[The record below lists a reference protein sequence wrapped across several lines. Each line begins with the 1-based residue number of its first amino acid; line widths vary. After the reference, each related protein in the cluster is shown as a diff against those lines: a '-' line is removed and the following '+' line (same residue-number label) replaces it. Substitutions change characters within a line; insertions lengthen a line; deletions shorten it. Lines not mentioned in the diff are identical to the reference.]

1 VQELEDLLHDV
12 QHVLL
17 DDAAAYDAGSTHA
30 DAKLQQAGLACPAD
44 AALSLAKHMQAA
56 YAAQRL
62 QLPTVRHQEPVH
74 GHTSC
79 NSSAADAS
87 TAGGQASHV
96 LLLAFRSC
104 HTCSASIV
112 TNTSTTH
119 VMHTYYMPHILFAP

>member
-17 DDAAAYDAGSTHA
+17 DDAAAYDTGSTHA

-62 QLPTVRHQEPVH
+62 QLPHVRQQPVH
-74 GHTSC
+74 GN
-79 NSSAADAS
+79 NSSNSNAADAS
-87 TAGGQASHV
+87 TAGGQASYV
-96 LLLAFRSC
+96 LLLTIRNCQTSRL
-104 HTCSASIV
+104 CSS
-112 TNTSTTH
+112 S
-119 VMHTYYMPHILFAP
+119 